1 MTWNR
6 FSSKKK
12 KISIELHPR
21 THAHS
26 VAVASDAFRRY
37 VEENVCVYTLYN
49 GSARPAKRDAD
60 GSAEVEAPAEL

>member
-1 MTWNR
+1 M
-6 FSSKKK
+6 
-12 KISIELHPR
+12 HPR

-49 GSARPAKRDAD
+49 GSARPTKRDAD